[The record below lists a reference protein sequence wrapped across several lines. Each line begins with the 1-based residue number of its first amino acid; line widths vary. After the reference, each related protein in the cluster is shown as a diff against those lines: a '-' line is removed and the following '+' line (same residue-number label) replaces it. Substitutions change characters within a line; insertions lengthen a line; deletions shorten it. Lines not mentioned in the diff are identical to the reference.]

1 MKRSAFTLIELLVVI
16 AVIGILIAI
25 LLPALNRAK
34 ILGEDTKSASNVR
47 QNVIDILALAE
58 ADSGTMPMA
67 PVNPDWSFAGMPG
80 CLATTPTG
88 FESNISWFGHS
99 DLWHLVVWSAGG
111 ERTNAWISPSR
122 GNDDWT
128 RYPNLN
134 DYKLTETAFAAPQ
147 YWAEGANQSCAIG
160 PDPTCR
166 WLAPQRLSTLASPS
180 AKGMLYENPLI
191 AHRRRPS
198 IGSSSA
204 ERRALV
210 PVPVGFFD
218 GHADTRPL
226 GEADDQG
233 VPNQP
238 YFNSQGPVLTT
249 TDGFRGR
256 DF

>member
-1 MKRSAFTLIELLVVI
+1 MSGADHLLSI
-16 AVIGILIAI
+16 ARQGI
-25 LLPALNRAK
+25 
-34 ILGEDTKSASNVR
+34 D
-47 QNVIDILALAE
+47 
-58 ADSGTMPMA
+58 
-67 PVNPDWSFAGMPG
+67 
-80 CLATTPTG
+80 
-88 FESNISWFGHS
+88 
-99 DLWHLVVWSAGG
+99 
-111 ERTNAWISPSR
+111 
-122 GNDDWT
+122 GNDFKELNWT
-128 RYPNLN
+128 GSFKDYLN
-134 DYKLTETAFAAPQ
+134 KVH
-147 YWAEGANQSCAIG
+147 
-160 PDPTCR
+160 
-166 WLAPQRLSTLASPS
+166 
-180 AKGMLYENPLI
+180 ENPLI

-210 PVPVGFFD
+210 PVPIGFFD

>member
-1 MKRSAFTLIELLVVI
+1 MKRSAFTLIELLVVV
-16 AVIGILIAI
+16 AVIGILISI
-25 LLPALNRAK
+25 LLPALGRAR
-34 ILGEDTKSASNVR
+34 LVAQDTKSASNVR

-58 ADSGTMPMA
+58 QDSGTMPMA

-80 CLATTPTG
+80 CRATTPTG
-88 FESNISWFGHS
+88 FEANISWFGHS

-134 DYKLTETAFAAPQ
+134 DYKLTETAFANPR
-147 YWAEGANQSCAIG
+147 YWSEETDQSCAVG
-160 PDPTCR
+160 FNPPCPY
-166 WLAPQRLSTLASPS
+166 LAPQRLSVLAAPS

-191 AHRRRPS
+191 AHRRRPN
-198 IGSSSA
+198 IGSTSA

-218 GHADTRPL
+218 GHAETHRL
-226 GEADDQG
+226 GDAEDQG
-233 VPNQP
+233 VPNEP
-238 YFNSQGPVLTT
+238 YFGSQGPVLTT